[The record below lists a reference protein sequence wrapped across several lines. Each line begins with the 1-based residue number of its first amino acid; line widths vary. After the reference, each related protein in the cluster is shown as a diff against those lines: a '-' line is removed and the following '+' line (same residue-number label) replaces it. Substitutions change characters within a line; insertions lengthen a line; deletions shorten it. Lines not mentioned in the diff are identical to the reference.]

1 MKDLAALKYEV
12 IGIDWTV
19 DPAAAR
25 ELVGPTKVL
34 QGNLDPCALY
44 ADKVRKIP
52 LQHCKPTCFYS
63 SFCLLVYKDFI
74 REDNAGQSVA

>member
-1 MKDLAALKYEV
+1 MFPKGGHYALKDLASLKYEV

-19 DPAAAR
+19 DPAIAR

-44 ADKVRKIP
+44 GDKVCTVSLK
-52 LQHCKPTCFYS
+52 QH
-63 SFCLLVYKDFI
+63 
-74 REDNAGQSVA
+74 Q

>member
-1 MKDLAALKYEV
+1 MFPKGGHYALKDVAALKYEV

-19 DPAAAR
+19 EPTLAR

-44 ADKVRKIP
+44 GDKVCTLNQVSI
-52 LQHCKPTCFYS
+52 LQKPVGYR
-63 SFCLLVYKDFI
+63 V
-74 REDNAGQSVA
+74 

>member
-1 MKDLAALKYEV
+1 MFPKGGHYALKDLAALKYEV

-19 DPAAAR
+19 DPVMAR

-44 ADKVRKIP
+44 ADKVGADQ
-52 LQHCKPTCFYS
+52 L
-63 SFCLLVYKDFI
+63 DFI
-74 REDNAGQSVA
+74 VNVLTLGILLLYMRYNFA